1 MLPFPLGHP
10 YRPSAALLS
19 TVYLWGLHL
28 SRSDALREREP
39 TFLSRALQQVSNAL
53 SGSHPQQ
60 FLHALQAEILLA
72 YYFFRNGRFLEGKY
86 HSSAAASLAISGGLN
101 KIRSAAGSSST
112 ASFVDNRFAS
122 LPPPRDSVDEGER
135 INGFWTALVLD
146 KCWSVALASHSNFT
160 DDNVLGTR
168 IDTPWPLSNT
178 AYEQVSSSSSR
189 NKMISEMC

>member
-1 MLPFPLGHP
+1 VLPFPLGHP